1 MSTQITLIPA
11 YNIEPN
17 PENPRKKIS
26 QDELEE
32 LAQSIR
38 SVGLLQPIT
47 VRMIV
52 DDTENEVWHYEII
65 CGHRR
70 FEASK
75 LAGLREIPCI
85 VRELSDDEAYEIM
98 VTENLQR
105 KDVDPFEEAEAF
117 SALRGRGYDTDTLA
131 AKFGKSR
138 TYIFTRLKL
147 SCLIPDFKAMYE
159 AGNIEFSHCLIIA
172 RLDEDFQKK
181 LLTKYES
188 TYGSLKGATIRD
200 LRYAIASM
208 GTSLARAY
216 FDTSKCA
223 ECPKNTAC
231 ASLFLDMREAVC
243 EDAKCYREKTVSY
256 VVGQF
261 EAVARRNPDFFI
273 LDEKN
278 IYLSD
283 DDKIICDKLKDLGFR
298 FDKGKGD
305 PNAYRDVKR
314 KTKFDIS
321 DPTIAGFSFGWK
333 GFFGPERTE
342 EEIKAS
348 SNSYSKP
355 WKNDWYLD
363 RMANNREEKMAEIRM
378 EIVRQGINEMPD
390 HAVVVS
396 SAADDYNKAV
406 LAYLVGLAGTGV
418 KFGNL
423 TGGMDVKEA
432 VTVMETMDSS
442 FIRGAIVKFLFCN
455 DDFDEASELDCV
467 KNMFT
472 HLFEGID
479 DEARKRFMDSA
490 RENWHG
496 YGEVTDEMIEE
507 DLASRIKKT
516 TKKIATNPSPRA

>member
-1 MSTQITLIPA
+1 MIPVH
-11 YNIEPN
+11 NIEPN
-17 PENPRKKIS
+17 PENPRKKINP
-26 QDELEE
+26 DELNE
-32 LAQSIR
+32 LAESIKA
-38 SVGLLQPIT
+38 VGLLQPIT
-47 VRMIV
+47 VRKQIDVV
-52 DDTENEVWHYEII
+52 DAELEIFEEYYEIV

-70 FEASK
+70 YEAAK
-75 LAGLREIPCI
+75 LAGLTDIPCI
-85 VRELSDDEAYEIM
+85 IRELSDEEAYEIM

-105 KDVDPFEEAEAF
+105 KDVDPFDEADAF
-117 SALRGRGYDTDTLA
+117 TALRKRGYDADTLA

-147 SCLIPDFKAMYE
+147 SCLIPEFRTMYE
-159 AGNIEFSHCLIIA
+159 AGDIEFSHCLIIA

-181 LLTKYES
+181 LLSKYGL
-188 TYGSLKGATIRD
+188 TYGNLKGATIRD
-200 LRYAIASM
+200 LKYAISSM
-208 GTSLARAY
+208 GTSLTRAY
-216 FDTSKCA
+216 FDTSRCA
-223 ECPKNTAC
+223 DCPKNTAC
-231 ASLFLDMREAVC
+231 ASLFLDMRDAVC
-243 EDAKCYREKTVSY
+243 EDEKCYREKTVSY
-256 VVGQF
+256 VVAQF

-278 IYLSD
+278 IYMSD
-283 DDKIICDKLKDLGFR
+283 EDKMICSKLKELGFR
-298 FDKGKGD
+298 FDKGRGD
-305 PNAYRDVKR
+305 SNAYRDVKR
-314 KTKFDIS
+314 KSKFDIS

-333 GFFGPERTE
+333 GFFGPERTGD
-342 EEIKAS
+342 EIKAQ
-348 SNSYSKP
+348 SNSSSCP

-363 RMANNREEKMAEIRM
+363 RMANNREGKMAEIRM

-406 LAYLVGLAGTGV
+406 LAFLVGLAGTGV

-432 VTVMETMDSS
+432 VAVMETMDSS

-455 DDFDEASELDCV
+455 DDFDEASELACV

-479 DEARKRFMDSA
+479 DEAGKRFLDAA

-496 YGEVTDEMIEE
+496 YGEVTDEMIEA
-507 DLASRIKKT
+507 DLAERLARVKE
-516 TKKIATNPSPRA
+516 